1 MLELRDYQQS
11 IIYHTR
17 QSMSFGH
24 TKPLIC
30 LPTGAGKTVCFA
42 WMADQSQR
50 KNKTVWFLVHRRELL
65 DQTVDT
71 FDRFNI
77 PRDRIY
83 IGMVATVANHPE
95 KLPKPDLII
104 LDEAHHASATT
115 WLKIID
121 AFPDAYLIGLTATP
135 CRLDGKPLGKIFD
148 DLILGV
154 TTANLI
160 DQGFLSRYRYFAP
173 SITDLSGL
181 KRKGSD
187 FDQEQAAEMLMT
199 KAIYGD
205 VLHHWHQYAND
216 LQTIVYCSSVKHS
229 QEIAEAF
236 RADGIEAVHFD
247 GNTPAA
253 ERKQIVADFRKG
265 QIKVMCNVNIVTEG
279 FDMSGVDCCL
289 LLRPTM
295 SLVIHLQQL
304 GRALRPAPGKVAILI
319 DCVGNYV
326 RNGLPDDRRN
336 WNINESIEKPP
347 AYDEKGKLLVKQCL
361 QCFYTFPSGPSVCPN
376 CGAEVKLTREE
387 IKNIK
392 DIELE
397 EIKQTRR
404 DDAIKKVE
412 KSMDMSECR
421 TLQEFQAY
429 AKLKGYKPGFAYVMW
444 QNKIKKGNKKRE

>member
-1 MLELRDYQQS
+1 MTLQLRDYQQA

-24 TKPLIC
+24 TRPLIV

-65 DQTVDT
+65 DQTIDT
-71 FDRFNI
+71 FERFNI
-77 PRDRIY
+77 PTERIH

-104 LDEAHHASATT
+104 IDEAHHASATT

-121 AFPDAYLIGLTATP
+121 AFPDAYIIGLTATP

-154 TTANLI
+154 TTTDLI

-173 SITDLSGL
+173 TVADLSGL

-187 FDQEQAAEMLMT
+187 FDKDQAAEMLMT
-199 KAIYGD
+199 NAIYGD

-216 LQTIVYCSSVKHS
+216 LQTIIYCASVKHS
-229 QEIAEAF
+229 QEVAEAF

-253 ERKQIVADFRKG
+253 ERKQIVADFRRGK
-265 QIKVMCNVNIVTEG
+265 IRVLSNVDLIGEG
-279 FDMSGVDCCL
+279 FDVPDCHCCV
-289 LLRPTM
+289 LLRPTA
-295 SLVIHLQQL
+295 SLGLFIQQA
-304 GRALRPAPGKVAILI
+304 GRALRPQLGKTAIIL
-319 DCVGNYV
+319 DHVGNYT
-326 RNGLPDDRRN
+326 RHGLPDDLRS
-336 WNINESIEKPP
+336 WSLTETIKPKQE
-347 AYDEKGKLLVKQCL
+347 YREDGKLTVRQCP
-361 QCFYTFPSGPSVCPN
+361 QCYFTFPTGPDICPN
-376 CGAEVKLTREE
+376 CGASVVMTREE
-387 IKNIK
+387 LKNIK
-392 DIELE
+392 EIRLE
-397 EIKQTRR
+397 EIKQERR
-404 DDAIKKVE
+404 ERAAETVKDKDVRE
-412 KSMDMSECR
+412 LR
-421 TLQEFQAY
+421 TLQEFQEY
-429 AKLKGYKPGFAYVMW
+429 AKQHDYKSGWAWMNW
-444 QNKIKKGNKKRE
+444 KARCKA